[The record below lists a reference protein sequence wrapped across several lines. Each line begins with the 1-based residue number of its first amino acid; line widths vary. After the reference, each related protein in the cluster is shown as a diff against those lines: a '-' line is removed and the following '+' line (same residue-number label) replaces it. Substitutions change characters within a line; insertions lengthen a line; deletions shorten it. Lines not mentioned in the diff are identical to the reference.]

1 MGRSNVDDIMG
12 SVREGLAGVG
22 EKGQDIAED
31 VAERVEEALN
41 RAGKEGRKIRKELAR
56 RWQVVD
62 RAGRENAFAMALGAL
77 GVGIIVGFLISR
89 SDD

>member
-1 MGRSNVDDIMG
+1 MGRSSVDDIMG

-22 EKGQDIAED
+22 EKGQELADD
-31 VAERVEEALN
+31 VAERVEDALD

-62 RAGRENAFAMALGAL
+62 RKGRENAFAMALGAL
-77 GVGIIVGFLISR
+77 GVGILVGFLISR